1 MKSAVIFGGCGFI
14 GLYFAE
20 KALDINLFDNLYLVD
35 IREPEDSV
43 GKLKY
48 QRLLDTGKVKFLKRD
63 VRENLNDIL
72 IEKNLTTI
80 LNFAAIHREPGHQAY
95 EYGETNIS
103 GAKNVCD
110 FAKFN
115 NCKNIIFT
123 SSIAVY
129 GPGEHEKNEST
140 EAKPSTPYGKSKLES
155 EKVHLIWQKEDP
167 DNIPFDVNNCIHFVY
182 EMTSTKQFK
191 LYAVRGSSDLT
202 DIDNFPFITIPS
214 TDPWVQT
221 HDSYGRMMP
230 VHFILRANGSG
241 EFRVDTGK
249 IQFNINS
256 MPGVDASEFRFN
268 TGCKFDPD
276 ACPVTIRGL
285 SSSKHTTPAQ
295 FGMVKPLTMLAN
307 LAVNSVDNSDNLDDI
322 GVPPFIAG
330 IPLTP
335 IRRDTQ
341 HQSTDNE
348 RPKEVI
354 DQHKQSTGT
363 DAWLAYSYSG
373 DLIDY
378 INPLESIVDGQDY
391 DIRGVASTELSA
403 SLDVVL
409 DYEHVK
415 TRFTQPGNSINAVS
429 IEGINISVENAAV
442 FGSTPDENS
451 LVVSLDTDNNTNWTT
466 KWTKV
471 NNLSTDSDLDSHVM
485 FLNKTDTFTSS
496 LTGWELNDFNSEVI
510 LKAMAVETKDI
521 V

>member
-1 MKSAVIFGGCGFI
+1 MRCVTPWLINQEYTGDQNGDPHISMSFGGLDAGIAMTFSVGQLIQNHTDSAGVETDVSISTGRHALITI
-14 GLYFAE
+14 G
-20 KALDINLFDNLYLVD
+20 
-35 IREPEDSV
+35 DSV
-43 GKLKY
+43 
-48 QRLLDTGKVKFLKRD
+48 
-63 VRENLNDIL
+63 
-72 IEKNLTTI
+72 
-80 LNFAAIHREPGHQAY
+80 
-95 EYGETNIS
+95 
-103 GAKNVCD
+103 
-110 FAKFN
+110 
-115 NCKNIIFT
+115 
-123 SSIAVY
+123 SSRGGIRTKDQLV
-129 GPGEHEKNEST
+129 SR
-140 EAKPSTPYGKSKLES
+140 GKSETDGYT
-155 EKVHLIWQKEDP
+155 IQKEDP
-167 DNIPFDVNNCIHFVY
+167 DNIPFDVNNCINFVY